1 MKKII
6 YIIFVIA
13 SLSAYSQAPRGFY
26 ATAGITQTELK
37 SDDLLSDPGI
47 GFKTGLIGTWGYHET
62 YNFQLEFLYNAKSF
76 DLKSVEGDYQT
87 VNSIKYNSE
96 AIDFGF
102 YFNYYIL
109 KPEEDTFFF
118 GPQLGITTSF
128 SGEFVPSGNSDT
140 SESKYLPYLV
150 DDNSF
155 GNMSPISFDAGFG
168 FTGGYN
174 NFRFDLRYSLGLS
187 NRLESVETNSRD
199 DSNLYTGP
207 TLEGKLNTI
216 SFSLSYLF
224 WKKINRR

>member
-6 YIIFVIA
+6 YIIFAIA
-13 SLSAYSQAPRGFY
+13 FLPAFSQAPRGFY
-26 ATAGITQTELK
+26 ATAGLTQTSLK

-47 GFKTGLIGTWGYHET
+47 GFKTGIIGSWGYHET
-62 YNFQLEFLYNAKSF
+62 YNFQLEFLYNQKSF

-87 VNSIKYNSE
+87 VNSVKFNSE

-109 KPEEDTFFF
+109 KPEEDAFFI
-118 GPQLGITTSF
+118 GPQLGFTTSF
-128 SGEFVPSGNSDT
+128 SGEFIPAGNGET
-140 SESKYLPYLV
+140 YNNRYLPYLI

-155 GNMSPISFDAGFG
+155 RNMSPISLDAGFG
-168 FTGGYN
+168 LTGGYN
-174 NFRFDLRYSLGLS
+174 DFRFDLRYTMGLS

-207 TLEGKLNTI
+207 ILEGKLNTI

-224 WKKINRR
+224 WKKNNKR